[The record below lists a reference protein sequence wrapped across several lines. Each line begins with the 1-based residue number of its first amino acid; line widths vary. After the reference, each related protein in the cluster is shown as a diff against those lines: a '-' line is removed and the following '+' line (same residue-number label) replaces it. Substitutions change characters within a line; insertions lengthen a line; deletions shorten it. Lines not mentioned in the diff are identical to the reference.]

1 MIISSLALARY
12 TERHTQG
19 AGMTAADMA
28 EDGQG
33 SPVDAADDGQWGS
46 ADAAGNGQWGPAD
59 VADDGQGSPADAADD
74 GQWGSADAAGNSQDG
89 STGTSESP
97 LDLFLDAHF
106 PDERMERIYP
116 NAKLVE

>member
-33 SPVDAADDGQWGS
+33 SP
-46 ADAAGNGQWGPAD
+46 
-59 VADDGQGSPADAADD
+59 ADAADD
-74 GQWGSADAAGNSQDG
+74 GQWGSADAAGNT
-89 STGTSESP
+89 TGTSESP

-116 NAKLVE
+116 NVKLVE